1 MVASSSTLPSEMV
14 APAEETFEQ
23 ELERVLIEQTAI
35 SQEQAA
41 SHTAFSLPALN
52 LKYKGSDMYFEK
64 DFGATLTP
72 KHGPAGATT
81 GASGIPKL
89 PAIAGA
95 SAAPTG
101 MAKLFGGLL
110 RPSEETNAN
119 EQNDHDR
126 EHDNDN
132 DKDNNEPRHEAEGS
146 NDDGDDGAQQPTAA
160 HDDEHDAPRGE
171 VEDDDRPLLFSAT
184 MPQLH
189 GDAAGAPSS
198 SPTKTLPH
206 SFSAAEIRENRRREK
221 QRLKMLPPELRTVP
235 KPVSYALRMDQQIPE
250 KWTHSPAA
258 AAAAGAA
265 QGKKKTVKGLATGS
279 SLELK

>member
-1 MVASSSTLPSEMV
+1 MV

-81 GASGIPKL
+81 GVSGIPKL

-126 EHDNDN
+126 EHDND
-132 DKDNNEPRHEAEGS
+132 KDNNEPRHEAEGS
-146 NDDGDDGAQQPTAA
+146 NDDGDGCCSTWQPQSSCAA
-160 HDDEHDAPRGE
+160 GQSFSLRLSTEESWDAACRSSGDDDEA
-171 VEDDDRPLLFSAT
+171 
-184 MPQLH
+184 
-189 GDAAGAPSS
+189 
-198 SPTKTLPH
+198 
-206 SFSAAEIRENRRREK
+206 
-221 QRLKMLPPELRTVP
+221 
-235 KPVSYALRMDQQIPE
+235 
-250 KWTHSPAA
+250 
-258 AAAAGAA
+258 
-265 QGKKKTVKGLATGS
+265 
-279 SLELK
+279 